1 MSNQFVSTP
10 LIKRTA
16 QMALRAILIG
26 LFIATAAVV
35 VWGATVVQAQQS
47 QWQGLIEVMPAGGL
61 IGQWTVQGRAFTTDA
76 NTDFRQDKG
85 AFAVG
90 VCAEVEYVGAASPF
104 LATKIASKNADDCLA
119 GTSTASTSTPST
131 STPSTSTPETSTP
144 ATATPSPD
152 TTGTPGVDQE
162 AFGRVESLPA
172 PGFVGAWTISG
183 VTYNAPASAEFKQE
197 NGPLVIGACVKV
209 HYFTNTSPFT
219 LRELSTEL
227 ASACNGATPTAT
239 VTGTPNA
246 TPSGTPVATSTA
258 VGEIEI
264 YGRLD
269 SLPSG
274 LIGTW
279 TVSAVAYTAT
289 AGTEFKQEHGAF
301 TVGGCVKLHAS
312 TTTTPATIREIETE
326 HEFRCSG
333 GGSNAEGELFGLL
346 QSFPAGLI
354 GGWNIGGLTFVADA
368 NTEFKQANGA
378 FAVGMTVKV
387 HFVRDSNGIN
397 LARELETKF
406 ANDDN
411 GSDDDGNGSFEGAE
425 GHAYGVIDSFPANQQ
440 GVWLISGVAYTTTAA
455 TVFSQTDGNFVVGAK
470 VKVEYFLDA
479 SGVRMARKIETTNS
493 TGGATA
499 PNHFKLFGFVNG
511 MPPSGFVGTWVIDN
525 IAFVADANTQFKENN
540 GLLALGSYVA
550 VEYFIQ
556 DGRNQMHEIE
566 THVPPGAG
574 TLTTVGQIDDKGVD
588 PIAASVSAATWIIG
602 GVSYT
607 VTPATDLNDIL
618 GELAVGKTALVN
630 SYTDLNGSQVATQI
644 RGINLSTQLYLPVVV
659 R

>member
-85 AFAVG
+85 PFAVG

-246 TPSGTPVATSTA
+246 TPSGTPEATSTA

-397 LARELETKF
+397 LAPRLEQCLEDHK
-406 ANDDN
+406 
-411 GSDDDGNGSFEGAE
+411 
-425 GHAYGVIDSFPANQQ
+425 
-440 GVWLISGVAYTTTAA
+440 
-455 TVFSQTDGNFVVGAK
+455 
-470 VKVEYFLDA
+470 
-479 SGVRMARKIETTNS
+479 
-493 TGGATA
+493 
-499 PNHFKLFGFVNG
+499 
-511 MPPSGFVGTWVIDN
+511 
-525 IAFVADANTQFKENN
+525 
-540 GLLALGSYVA
+540 
-550 VEYFIQ
+550 
-556 DGRNQMHEIE
+556 
-566 THVPPGAG
+566 
-574 TLTTVGQIDDKGVD
+574 
-588 PIAASVSAATWIIG
+588 
-602 GVSYT
+602 
-607 VTPATDLNDIL
+607 
-618 GELAVGKTALVN
+618 
-630 SYTDLNGSQVATQI
+630 
-644 RGINLSTQLYLPVVV
+644 
-659 R
+659 